1 MKSLVQTLAELP
13 SALTQ
18 APPLPVRGRVTQVL
32 GTIIKAIVP
41 GVRMGER
48 CVLRNPV
55 DGSTLSA
62 EVIGFQH
69 ETVLLTALG
78 ELEGLSAE
86 TEVWPTRQALSVPCG
101 EALLGRVV
109 DGLGQPLDG
118 RPLPEGLPTVALASP
133 GCNPMVRRRIE
144 SPLVLGIRAL
154 DTALTCGEGQRLG
167 IFAAAGVGKSTLLA
181 QIMRNTHADVT
192 VLALIGERGREVRDF
207 IERADLSGSRADLLI
222 ERENRIPLLTVHNAK
237 GCEFETVVIAG
248 ADDKNFP
255 NFYTQGDKDEGEE
268 KVFYVAIPRAKKRL
282 VLTRALWNGR
292 ERIDPSRFVAK
303 IPEEY
308 LWKNSRWDGDIE

>member
-1 MKSLVQTLAELP
+1 MKPLVQTLAELP
-13 SALTQ
+13 AAVTQ

-62 EVIGFQH
+62 EVIGFQQ

-78 ELEGLSAE
+78 ELDGLSAE

-101 EALLGRVV
+101 DALLGRVV

-133 GCNPMVRRRIE
+133 GCNPMVRRRIV

-154 DTALTCGEGQRLG
+154 DTALT
-167 IFAAAGVGKSTLLA
+167 
-181 QIMRNTHADVT
+181 
-192 VLALIGERGREVRDF
+192 
-207 IERADLSGSRADLLI
+207 
-222 ERENRIPLLTVHNAK
+222 
-237 GCEFETVVIAG
+237 
-248 ADDKNFP
+248 
-255 NFYTQGDKDEGEE
+255 
-268 KVFYVAIPRAKKRL
+268 
-282 VLTRALWNGR
+282 
-292 ERIDPSRFVAK
+292 
-303 IPEEY
+303 
-308 LWKNSRWDGDIE
+308 